1 MMNAGIRAVAFGGL
15 CAVLMTACAPNLPS
29 MYKLAD
35 PLDRRICKQEVP
47 IGSHIPALRCFTL
60 RQLNLEAD
68 AARRQMTSD
77 KSNKS
82 PSR

>member
-1 MMNAGIRAVAFGGL
+1 L
-15 CAVLMTACAPNLPS
+15 CAVLTSACAPNLPA
-29 MYKLAD
+29 MYQRAD
-35 PLDRRICKQEVP
+35 PLDRKICRQEVP

-60 RQLNLEAD
+60 RQLKLEAD
-68 AARRQMTSD
+68 TARRQMTSD